1 LVGFSEFVD
10 GGDVIG
16 WEWVV
21 EVVREFHGSRVTAPK
36 LEGRGALSRKDL
48 ELGSSADTDDELW
61 RSW

>member
-48 ELGSSADTDDELW
+48 APGFG
-61 RSW
+61 